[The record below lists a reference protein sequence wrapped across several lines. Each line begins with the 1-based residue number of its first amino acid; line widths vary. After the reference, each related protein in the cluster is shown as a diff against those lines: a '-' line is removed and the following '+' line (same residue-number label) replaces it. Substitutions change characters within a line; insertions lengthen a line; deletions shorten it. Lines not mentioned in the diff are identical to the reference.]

1 MNDDKSKDLVV
12 YMSLTL
18 MVGVLLFFSVLFHS
32 CTLSFT
38 NISTH
43 GSATD
48 LLDQDQSPTNDVK
61 PNLVIPLNQGL

>member
-1 MNDDKSKDLVV
+1 MSDDKSKDLVV

-32 CTLSFT
+32 CTISFQ

-43 GSATD
+43 GTATD
-48 LLDQDQSPTNDVK
+48 LVDENQSPTNDVK
-61 PNLVIPLNQGL
+61 PSLVIPLNQGI